1 MIAKM
6 RRLCFCFL
14 LNSVPGSIGHDG
26 VVVSVS
32 SPSIGRFLETCHCV
46 LASSVSHDSFV
57 VSVYMEVLLLSHL
70 HYVLFQLVC
79 ISRMRFDL

>member
-6 RRLCFCFL
+6 RPLCFSFL
-14 LNSVPGSIGHDG
+14 LNCVPGSIG

-70 HYVLFQLVC
+70 RYVLFQLVC